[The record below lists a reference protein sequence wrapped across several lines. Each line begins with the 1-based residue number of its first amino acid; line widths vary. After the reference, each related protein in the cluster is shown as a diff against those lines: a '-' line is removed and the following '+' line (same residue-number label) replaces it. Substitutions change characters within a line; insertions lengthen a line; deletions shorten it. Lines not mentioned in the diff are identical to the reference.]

1 MMFALGR
8 LSSPGIL
15 MNPKLVTAI
24 TLIVITILFVL
35 QNAAVV
41 ELRFLIWTVAM
52 SRALMVFLLVI
63 IGIGIGWLLRGHV
76 AHKAPRKDA
85 EEDRAA

>member
-15 MNPKLVTAI
+15 MNPKLVTVVS
-24 TLIVITILFVL
+24 LIVLTLLFVL

-52 SRALMVFLLVI
+52 SRALMVFLRVL

-76 AHKAPRKDA
+76 AHKAQRVDTGGNRGA
-85 EEDRAA
+85 